1 MKTKSIG
8 KKNKG
13 FRFLSCVTAAFMIF
27 AATAGTSVYAADKMT
42 KEETVYVIT
51 DASGSQKEAIVSD
64 HLCNVNSL
72 DTITDVT
79 ELTDIENVK
88 GDEEFKKGSG
98 NQIIWQADGNDIYY
112 QGKTDE
118 KAPVTLNIE
127 YYLDGKKVSGS
138 DLDGKSGDVKI
149 KIKYEN
155 NCQVTV
161 DGRSVKVPFVV
172 MTGFMVED
180 DCFKNVS
187 VSSGKVID
195 DGEKQVVAVM
205 AVPGLADS
213 LGVSPDKLGFSDE
226 VEITGTAEDFSLED
240 MMTVVTG
247 NIFED
252 VDSGELASLDL
263 DGQIDELDSAATQLA
278 KGASTLYDGIHM
290 LSDKSTALKDGVSK
304 LDAGAQQLNA
314 GASQALEGSQALAA
328 GSAQLSAALDENL
341 GTMKSGAAALYAG
354 SQQVYGGLQQLQA
367 AMAGNG
373 TAENPG
379 LVNAAG
385 SVAKGM
391 TDLRDNVGTATS
403 GSVQYLNG
411 AIQALE
417 KLEAEE
423 TDETKKAEY
432 DAIISSIK
440 NSIGIQQQIAVPE
453 TLTSAVTSI
462 YNGLSQVSG
471 ALAGNGTA
479 ENPGLVAGAK
489 SLQDGIAQLDSGL
502 GAATADT
509 KSLTSSANELA
520 AGASQLADG
529 QTALSSGAKELADGM
544 TQLSNSSVQLIGG
557 IKQLDRGAM
566 ELSKGMQ
573 QFYEQGIRKIVDL
586 YNSDL
591 KGVTGNVKSV
601 IKAGQQ
607 YDTFTQLPDS
617 MSGNVKFI
625 YKTEIAE

>member
-27 AATAGTSVYAADKMT
+27 AATAGTSAYAADKMT

-79 ELTDIENVK
+79 ELKDIENVK

-263 DGQIDELDSAATQLA
+263 DGQINELDSAATQLA

-354 SQQVYGGLQQLQA
+354 SQQVYGGLQQLQV

-373 TAENPG
+373 TTENPG

-385 SVAKGM
+385 SVKEAIAELSAGVEQAKGVSE
-391 TDLRDNVGTATS
+391 TNIRSAEATLAKLYGDKAIDEDTYKALITELETALGAQEKIAIPS
-403 GSVQYLNG
+403 ELNAG
-411 AIQALE
+411 VE
-417 KLEAEE
+417 
-423 TDETKKAEY
+423 
-432 DAIISSIK
+432 
-440 NSIGIQQQIAVPE
+440 GICD
-453 TLTSAVTSI
+453 
-462 YNGLSQVSG
+462 GLSKVSG

-489 SLQDGIAQLDSGL
+489 GLQDGIAQLDSGL

>member
-79 ELTDIENVK
+79 ELKDIENVK

-263 DGQIDELDSAATQLA
+263 DGQINELDSAATQLA

-341 GTMKSGAAALYAG
+341 GTMKSSAADLYAG
-354 SQQVYGGLQQLQA
+354 SQQVCGGLLALQNTI
-367 AMAGNG
+367 NG
-373 TAENPG
+373 TSTNMGLVTAAENVQAVITN
-379 LVNAAG
+379 LSNEVEQ
-385 SVAKGM
+385 AK
-391 TDLRDNVGTATS
+391 NTS
-403 GSVQYLNG
+403 
-411 AIQALE
+411 
-417 KLEAEE
+417 K
-423 TDETKKAEY
+423 
-432 DAIISSIK
+432 
-440 NSIGIQQQIAVPE
+440 
-453 TLTSAVTSI
+453 TSI
-462 YNGLSQVSG
+462 DAAKEIVEDLFKTGSINADTYNKLITELETALGAQEKIAIPSELNAGVEGICDGLSKVSG
-471 ALAGNGTA
+471 ALAGNGTK
-479 ENPGLVAGAK
+479 ENPGLVAGATV
-489 SLQDGIAQLDSGL
+489 LQEGIAQLDSGL

>member
-79 ELTDIENVK
+79 ELKDIENVK

-155 NCQVTV
+155 NCQVAV

-195 DGEKQVVAVM
+195 DGEKQVIAVM

-263 DGQIDELDSAATQLA
+263 DGQINELDSAATQLA

-354 SQQVYGGLQQLQA
+354 SQQVYVGLQQLQA
-367 AMAGNG
+367 VVG
-373 TAENPG
+373 TAETQG
-379 LVNAAG
+379 LVAAVG
-385 SVAKGM
+385 SVAEGM

-403 GSVQYLNG
+403 DSVEYLDG
-411 AIQALE
+411 AIKGLRAL
-417 KLEAEE
+417 KDKEE
-423 TDETKKAEY
+423 DTAKQEEY
-432 DAIISSIK
+432 DDIISSIQA
-440 NSIGIQQQIAVPE
+440 SIEIQQQIAVPE

-462 YNGLSQVSG
+462 YDNLSKVSG
-471 ALAGNGTA
+471 ALAGNGTK
-479 ENPGLVAGAK
+479 ENPGLVAGAAV
-489 SLQDGIAQLDSGL
+489 LQEGIAQLDSGL